1 MLAFSASMTAMAVS
15 TETEQSKTS
24 MLIMISMHQVIVS
37 LIIVVNHYIVVL
49 QTARSLMMAITGL
62 H

>member
-1 MLAFSASMTAMAVS
+1 MLAFSASMMAMAVS
-15 TETEQSKTS
+15 TEIEQSKTS